1 MQGDD
6 GEEDLLIVA
15 PTLLDV
21 FVILVIIILCQ
32 WDFLKDLFL
41 GINAVKEVKTEAFA
55 NRIAVGLG
63 LKLVVASVFKAV
75 DVRINILVIQHKMRT
90 FHTSEHPSKTKII

>member
-6 GEEDLLIVA
+6 REEDLLIVA
-15 PTLLDV
+15 PTILGV
-21 FVILVIIILCQ
+21 FVMFVIIILCQ

-41 GINAVKEVKTEAFA
+41 GINAVEEVKTEAFA

-75 DVRINILVIQHKMRT
+75 DVGVYVLVIQHQMRT
-90 FHTSEHPSKTKII
+90 FHPSEHPPESKII

>member
-15 PTLLDV
+15 PTILGV
-21 FVILVIIILCQ
+21 FVMFVIIILCQ

-41 GINAVKEVKTEAFA
+41 GINAVKEVKTAAFA

-63 LKLVVASVFKAV
+63 LELVIASVFKAV

-90 FHTSEHPSKTKII
+90 FHPSEHPPESKII